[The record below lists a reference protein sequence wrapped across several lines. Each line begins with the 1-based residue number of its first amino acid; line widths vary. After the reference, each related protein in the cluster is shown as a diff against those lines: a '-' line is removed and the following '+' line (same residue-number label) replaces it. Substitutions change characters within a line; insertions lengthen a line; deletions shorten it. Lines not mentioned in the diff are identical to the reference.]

1 MILLIVIFH
10 VKLSIT
16 VERESEF
23 ASSSAEAAC
32 LPVRW
37 GDIVQNKRHINTSRM
52 GIIRLMSQR
61 MPFCTLLLLC
71 PRRRRRRGGV
81 MNSCNYRGYGREHFP
96 TLINFP
102 LITEFKKFYKINIE
116 RGQMSG
122 GDSTARV
129 MSATFTSQL
138 TRTEAA

>member
-37 GDIVQNKRHINTSRM
+37 ADIVQNKRHINTSRM

-71 PRRRRRRGGV
+71 PLPTLPPPTRRG
-81 MNSCNYRGYGREHFP
+81 YE
-96 TLINFP
+96 L
-102 LITEFKKFYKINIE
+102 L
-116 RGQMSG
+116 
-122 GDSTARV
+122 
-129 MSATFTSQL
+129 
-138 TRTEAA
+138 